1 MAKRSSRPQ
10 GTRTERNS
18 RRHQKAS
25 SLGQYR
31 NQPLRDHEPEE
42 TAPREMAPFKPMTQR
57 QGLYEKSLIENIL
70 TFGVGPAGTGK
81 TYVAVSVG
89 CCGFINGLYDRMIFT
104 RPALGSDE
112 DLGFFPGDQGEKF
125 APWMVPVKDVLDKH
139 LGKTHVEYLI
149 KREKIVFQPFATMR
163 GLSWDK
169 TFIGLDEAQN
179 TTPKQMELF
188 LTRVGKESTV
198 FVDGD
203 YRRQKDVAGKSGLED
218 AIHRLQH
225 KPGVG
230 VVEFTVDD
238 IVRSGFARLVVEAY
252 AE

>member
-1 MAKRSSRPQ
+1 MAKRSSRTQ

-25 SLGQYR
+25 TLGQYR
-31 NQPLRDHEPEE
+31 GQPLRDCDPEE
-42 TAPREMAPFKPMTQR
+42 TAHREMKPITLLTAR
-57 QGLYEKSLIENIL
+57 QGLYHKSLTENVL

-89 CCGFINGLYDRMIFT
+89 CRGFIDGLYDRMIFT

-125 APWMVPVKDVLDKH
+125 APWMVPVKDILDLH
-139 LGKTHVEYLI
+139 LGKSYVEYLI
-149 KREKIVFQPFATMR
+149 KREIIVFQPFATMR
-163 GLSWDK
+163 GLSWNK

-188 LTRVGKESTV
+188 LTRVGKESVV

-203 YRRQKDVAGKSGLED
+203 YRRQKDVAGNSGLED
-218 AIHRLQH
+218 AIYRLRD

-230 VVEFTVDD
+230 LVEFGVED

-252 AE
+252 AD

>member
-1 MAKRSSRPQ
+1 MAKRSSRSQ
-10 GTRTERNS
+10 GPRKERSS

-25 SLGQYR
+25 DLGQYR
-31 NQPLRDHEPEE
+31 GQPLRDRDPEE
-42 TAPREMAPFKPMTQR
+42 TAPREMQPLKFLTQR
-57 QGLYEKSLIENIL
+57 QGLYHKSLTENIL

-81 TYVAVSVG
+81 TYVAVSTG
-89 CCGFINGLYDRMIFT
+89 CKGFIDGLYDRMIFT

-112 DLGFFPGDQGEKF
+112 DLGFYPGDQGEKF
-125 APWMVPVKDVLDKH
+125 APWMVPVKDILDKH
-139 LGKTHVEYLI
+139 LGKTYVEYLI
-149 KREKIVFQPFATMR
+149 KRETIIFQPFATMR

-179 TTPKQMELF
+179 TTPKQMELL

-203 YRRQKDVAGKSGLED
+203 YRRQKDVSGLSGLED
-218 AIHRLQH
+218 AIYRLRD

-230 VVEFTVDD
+230 VVEFTPDD

-252 AE
+252 SE